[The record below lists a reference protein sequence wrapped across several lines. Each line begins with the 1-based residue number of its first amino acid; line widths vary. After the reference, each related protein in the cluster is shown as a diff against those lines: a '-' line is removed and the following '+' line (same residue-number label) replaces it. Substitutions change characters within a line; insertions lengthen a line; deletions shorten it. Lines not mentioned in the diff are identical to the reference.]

1 MEALERKRSDLN
13 FRRICTLT
21 KMHCFFS
28 VASLQAQGATS
39 SRWKAAQRQEAES
52 YDCGWMSKWW
62 NALPNVHCCLII
74 WWRLLFDQK
83 LKPTYLRLDR
93 HKCNESNMS
102 NTVGSNHIPLGEGDD
117 AICSNVFRS
126 GCPAQWWSTQWANRQ
141 AALLPLGTAPPVVC
155 GHSALLQYTPV
166 VQYYTLTKWR
176 LLVLHCNQDH
186 TPTKC
191 RGPKADNR
199 RLTGCDF
206 RLHVLS

>member
-1 MEALERKRSDLN
+1 MEAWGSRRSDLN

-21 KMHCFFS
+21 KMWCNVFS

-83 LKPTYLRLDR
+83 LKPTYLRLGR

-102 NTVGSNHIPLGEGDD
+102 NTFGSNHIPLGEGMMPSVQM
-117 AICSNVFRS
+117 CS
-126 GCPAQWWSTQWANRQ
+126 G
-141 AALLPLGTAPPVVC
+141 VV
-155 GHSALLQYTPV
+155 
-166 VQYYTLTKWR
+166 
-176 LLVLHCNQDH
+176 VLHNGGAH
-186 TPTKC
+186 N
-191 RGPKADNR
+191 G
-199 RLTGCDF
+199 LTGKLLCF
-206 RLHVLS
+206 HLELHRR